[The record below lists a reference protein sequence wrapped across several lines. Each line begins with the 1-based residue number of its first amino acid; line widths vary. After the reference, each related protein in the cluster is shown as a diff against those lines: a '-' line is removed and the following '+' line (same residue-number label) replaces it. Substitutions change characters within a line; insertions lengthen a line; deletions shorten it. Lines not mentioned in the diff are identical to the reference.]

1 MNQHAVQPYVELH
14 CKSNFSFL
22 EGASHA
28 DELFQT
34 AAGLGYRALAITDR
48 NSLAGI
54 VRAHVASKETGLRL
68 IVGAELHPVDG
79 PPLVV
84 WPQDLAGYARLCR
97 LLTRGRLRREKGACE
112 LSWRDVAQLN
122 QGLLAGILLRQPVR
136 DELPSAE
143 TQYFEDSTALPWEK
157 PEQKKLA
164 ASETQFAESS
174 AHSLNVERPEFFS
187 GILGDAFNSPQL
199 SQSAISPPPSC
210 DFDSAYDGG
219 WLEWLSHFCQ
229 LFGDRGYLLAG
240 LHRGVDDSDKL
251 RRLNGLSLQSGVP
264 LLAGGDVYYHCA
276 ERSVLHDCLLATRFN
291 TTIDQIV
298 AQRLPNSQ
306 YHLRSVDRLKS
317 LYAACPEAL
326 SRTVEVADRIEFSL
340 DQLKYQYPTELAP
353 DGTEPIDYLKRL
365 TWEGAKRRYP
375 DGVPQKAIDLLR
387 HEISLIAE
395 LHYEAYFLTVWDLV
409 RFARSR
415 NILCQGRGSAAN
427 SIVCYCLGIT
437 SVDPNQM
444 DLLFERFISK
454 ERNEAPDIDVD
465 FEHQRREE
473 VLQYVYDK
481 YGRHRAGM
489 TATVITYRTRSA
501 IRDAGRALGI
511 SLDRIDALS
520 KLVDS
525 RMSEVSLSSQAAE
538 CGISPES
545 AMGQRFLYLAEN
557 LIGFPRHLSQHVGG
571 MVMTQGWLCEL
582 CPLENASMDGRTVIQ
597 WDKDDLDELRILKVD
612 CLSLGMLSAIHRCFD
627 LVDLHFGRA
636 LTLATVPAEDPAVYD
651 MICQADTMG
660 VFQIESRAQMSMLPR
675 LLPRC
680 FYDLVIEVAIV
691 RPGPIQGQMVHPYLR
706 ARRSGQQPE
715 YPSQAIRQVLEK
727 TMGVPIFQE
736 QAMRLAVV
744 AAGFT
749 PGEADMLRRA
759 MAAWRRPGLIDQFHR
774 KLIDGMLAN
783 GLTEEF
789 ADRVFTQIRGF
800 GEYGFP
806 ESHAASFALLVYVSC
821 WLKHYYPA
829 AFCASLLN
837 SQPMGFYAP
846 AQLIQD
852 ARNHGVA
859 VAPIDVNY
867 SQWDSHLEPLNDWQ
881 QAGNDSAS
889 PTYSSKST
897 DTQNQ
902 LKDRTTIGSPVQLR
916 LGLGLIRGL
925 SQAVGLRIVSARKL
939 GGLFRDMADVTRR
952 AQLSQSMVSQ
962 LAEAGALHSLAGNRR
977 AAYWQALSQ
986 EASLTNHSLF
996 EAAGVQDDE
1005 PVPESLGAMT
1015 ELEEVFSDYQ
1025 TTGFSLRAHPLSFVR
1040 QQLER
1045 LRVIDARKLKTARD
1059 GSFVRVAGVVLVRQR
1074 PGTAKG
1080 ITFVTLE
1087 DEFGSINLVVK
1098 PEVWQRHYK
1107 LARQSNAWL
1116 VHGVV
1121 ENREKVIHVVVGRI
1135 DDLSQ
1140 HVSGLELRSRDF
1152 H

>member
-1 MNQHAVQPYVELH
+1 
-14 CKSNFSFL
+14 
-22 EGASHA
+22 
-28 DELFQT
+28 T
-34 AAGLGYRALAITDR
+34 A
-48 NSLAGI
+48 
-54 VRAHVASKETGLRL
+54 
-68 IVGAELHPVDG
+68 
-79 PPLVV
+79 
-84 WPQDLAGYARLCR
+84 
-97 LLTRGRLRREKGACE
+97 
-112 LSWRDVAQLN
+112 
-122 QGLLAGILLRQPVR
+122 
-136 DELPSAE
+136 
-143 TQYFEDSTALPWEK
+143 
-157 PEQKKLA
+157 
-164 ASETQFAESS
+164 
-174 AHSLNVERPEFFS
+174 
-187 GILGDAFNSPQL
+187 
-199 SQSAISPPPSC
+199 
-210 DFDSAYDGG
+210 
-219 WLEWLSHFCQ
+219 
-229 LFGDRGYLLAG
+229 
-240 LHRGVDDSDKL
+240 
-251 RRLNGLSLQSGVP
+251 
-264 LLAGGDVYYHCA
+264 
-276 ERSVLHDCLLATRFN
+276 
-291 TTIDQIV
+291 
-298 AQRLPNSQ
+298 
-306 YHLRSVDRLKS
+306 
-317 LYAACPEAL
+317 
-326 SRTVEVADRIEFSL
+326 
-340 DQLKYQYPTELAP
+340 
-353 DGTEPIDYLKRL
+353 PIDYLKRL

-375 DGVPQKAIDLLR
+375 NGVPQKAIDLLR

-395 LHYEAYFLTVWDLV
+395 LRYEAYFLTVWDLV

-489 TATVITYRTRSA
+489 TATVTTYRTKSA

-520 KLVDS
+520 KMVDS
-525 RMSEVSLSSQAAE
+525 RMTEGSLTNQAAE
-538 CGISPES
+538 CGITPDS
-545 AMGQRFLYLAEN
+545 AIGQRFVYLAEN

-597 WDKDDLDELRILKVD
+597 WDKDDLDELGILKVD

-627 LVDLHFGRA
+627 LGARHYGPR
-636 LTLATVPAEDPAVYD
+636 LTLASVPAQAAAVYA

-675 LLPRC
+675 LQPRC

-706 ARRSGQQPE
+706 ARRSGQQPD
-715 YPSQAIRQVLEK
+715 YPNQAIRQVLEK

-744 AAGFT
+744 AANFT
-749 PGEADMLRRA
+749 HGEADLLRRA
-759 MAAWRRPGLIDQFHR
+759 MAAWRRPGLIEQFRR

-852 ARNHGVA
+852 ARAHGVV
-859 VAPIDVNY
+859 VAPIAVNY
-867 SQWDSHLEPLNDWQ
+867 SQWESHLEAVTELPMNKVDCESPSSSQNDRISQ
-881 QAGNDSAS
+881 VHMCKMSVSDVPFG
-889 PTYSSKST
+889 
-897 DTQNQ
+897 
-902 LKDRTTIGSPVQLR
+902 LR
-916 LGLGLIRGL
+916 LGLSLIRGFP
-925 SQAVGLRIVSARKL
+925 QAVGHRIVQARTH
-939 GGLFRDMADVTRR
+939 GGLFRDLADLTRR
-952 AQLSQSMVSQ
+952 AKLTQATVSQ
-962 LAEAGALHSLAGNRR
+962 LADAGALQSLAGNRR

-986 EASLTNHSLF
+986 EARPTDHGLF
-996 EAAGVQDDE
+996 ETSGVQDDE
-1005 PVPESLGAMT
+1005 PIPEFLSAMT
-1015 ELEEVFSDYQ
+1015 ELEEVYSDYQ

-1045 LRVIDARKLKTARD
+1045 LRVTDAKQLRIARD
-1059 GSFVRVAGVVLVRQR
+1059 GSFVRVAGIVLVRQR

-1087 DEFGSINLVVK
+1087 DEFGSMNLVVK
-1098 PEVWQRHYK
+1098 PDVWQRHYR

-1121 ENREKVIHVVVGRI
+1121 ENRENVIHVVVGRI

-1140 HVSGLELRSRDF
+1140 QVAGLELRSRDF
-1152 H
+1152 Q